1 MILSNYWLGR
11 RAFCVCDMPAPGPG
25 PPFASARLTKEE
37 VVDLADAAARA
48 RGYAFTKY
56 ERPEP
61 QYDPADQIWLLAYDQ
76 RLIGKHF
83 IVAVGD
89 RSKRTTI
96 LESTK

>member
-1 MILSNYWLGR
+1 M
-11 RAFCVCDMPAPGPG
+11 
-25 PPFASARLTKEE
+25 RLTKGE

-48 RGYAFTKY
+48 RGYAFTEY
-56 ERPEP
+56 ARPEP

-76 RLIGKHF
+76 KLIGKHF